1 MPKYNRCPITIE
13 ELKNMKK
20 KERILIIDDEHI
32 ARRALQ
38 RILGN
43 KGYEIKTAANGKEA
57 LGILEKERFS
67 LVLTDMVMGDID
79 GLDILSKTKKIDPD
93 TEVIIMTGYG
103 SVNSAIEAIKQ
114 QAFHYLEK
122 PVRPEEVRLLVIRAL
137 EKRRLGL
144 EVQNLREKLDSGFG
158 KIIGESS
165 KILEIKRL
173 VRQIAAS
180 DSNVLITGE
189 SGTGKELI
197 AKAIHKVSRRS
208 SKRFLPINCASFTEE
223 LLANELFG
231 HEKDAYTGATSSKP
245 GLLENTNGG
254 TIFFDEVGDMS
265 LTMQAKLLRAIQERE
280 LIRVGGSRP
289 VSIDIRIIAATNKDL
304 KKAMSL
310 GLFREDFFYRLNVIP
325 IRLPSLSE
333 RKKDIPLL
341 SQYFLNRFNIK
352 SQKKISGF
360 SKEAMEVLKSYD
372 YPGNVRELENI
383 VERAVSFAVAEIIGV
398 EDLPED
404 LREIEVFKVK
414 RDMLQLKSIQEL
426 ENEYIDWVLEQCN
439 HNKTRAAKILGI
451 DRVSLYRKLKKNQII
466 D

>member
-1 MPKYNRCPITIE
+1 
-13 ELKNMKK
+13 MKK
-20 KERILIIDDEHI
+20 KERILIVDDEHI
-32 ARRALQ
+32 TRRALQ

-43 KGYEIKTAANGKEA
+43 RGYEIKTAANGKEA
-57 LGILEKERFS
+57 LDILEKEQFS
-67 LVLTDMVMGDID
+67 LVLTDMVMGAVD

-114 QAFHYLEK
+114 HAFHYLEK
-122 PVRPEEVRLLVIRAL
+122 PLQPEEVRLLVARAL
-137 EKRRLGL
+137 EKRRLSV
-144 EVQNLREKLDSGFG
+144 EVQYLRKKVDSGFG
-158 KIIGESS
+158 EIIGESS
-165 KILEIKRL
+165 KLLGIKRL
-173 VRQIAAS
+173 VRQIATS

-208 SKRFLPINCASFTEE
+208 SKKFLPVNCASFTEE

-254 TIFFDEVGDMS
+254 TIFFDEVGDMP
-265 LTMQAKLLRAIQERE
+265 LTMQAKLLRVIQERE
-280 LIRVGGSRP
+280 LIRVGGSKP
-289 VSIDIRIIAATNKDL
+289 VNIDIRIIAATNKDL

-310 GLFREDFFYRLNVIP
+310 GSFREDFFYRLNVIP

-333 RKKDIPLL
+333 RKEDIPVL

-352 SQKKISGF
+352 SQKNISGF
-360 SKEAMEVLKSYD
+360 SKEAMELLKSYD

-383 VERAVSFAVAEIIGV
+383 VERSVSLTVAEIIGV

-404 LREIEVFKVK
+404 LREIEAFKVK
-414 RDMLQLKSIQEL
+414 RDPLQLKSIQEL

-439 HNKTRAAKILGI
+439 HNKTRAARILGI
-451 DRVSLYRKLKKNQII
+451 DRASLYRKLKKNQII

>member
-1 MPKYNRCPITIE
+1 
-13 ELKNMKK
+13 MKK
-20 KERILIIDDEHI
+20 KERILIVDDEHLT
-32 ARRALQ
+32 RKALR

-57 LGILEKERFS
+57 LDILEEEQFS
-67 LVLTDMVMGDID
+67 LVLTDMVMGAVD
-79 GLDILSKTKKIDPD
+79 GLDVLSKTKKIDPD

-103 SVNSAIEAIKQ
+103 SVNSAIEAIKK
-114 QAFHYLEK
+114 QAFHYIEK
-122 PVRPEEVRLLVIRAL
+122 PLQPEGIRLLVTRAL
-137 EKRRLGL
+137 EKRRLNIKI
-144 EVQNLREKLDSGFG
+144 QNLKKKVDSGFE
-158 KIIGESS
+158 KIVGESS
-165 KILEIKRL
+165 KIREIKRL
-173 VRQIAAS
+173 IRQIATS
-180 DSNVLITGE
+180 DSNILITGE

-197 AKAIHKVSRRS
+197 ANAIHKVSRRS
-208 SKRFLPINCASFTEE
+208 SKKILPINCASFTEE

-231 HEKDAYTGATSSKP
+231 HEKDAYTGATSLKP

-265 LTMQAKLLRAIQERE
+265 LAMQAKLLRVIQERE
-280 LIRVGGSRP
+280 LIRVGGSKS

-333 RKKDIPLL
+333 RKKDIPVLA
-341 SQYFLNRFNIK
+341 QYFLNRFNAK

-383 VERAVSFAVAEIIGV
+383 VERSVSLTIAEIIGI

-414 RDMLQLKSIQEL
+414 RDKLQLKSIQEL

-451 DRVSLYRKLKKNQII
+451 DRISLYRKLKKNQII

>member
-1 MPKYNRCPITIE
+1 
-13 ELKNMKK
+13 MKK
-20 KERILIIDDEHI
+20 KERILIVDDEHI
-32 ARRALQ
+32 TRRALQ

-43 KGYEIKTAANGKEA
+43 RGYEIKTAANGKEA
-57 LGILEKERFS
+57 LDILEKEQFS
-67 LVLTDMVMGDID
+67 LVLTDMVMGAVD

-103 SVNSAIEAIKQ
+103 SVSSAIEAIKQ
-114 QAFHYLEK
+114 HAFHYLEK
-122 PVRPEEVRLLVIRAL
+122 PLRPEEVRLLVARAL
-137 EKRRLGL
+137 EKRRLSV
-144 EVQNLREKLDSGFG
+144 EVQYLRKKVDSGFG
-158 KIIGESS
+158 EIIGESS
-165 KILEIKRL
+165 KLLGIKRL
-173 VRQIAAS
+173 VRQIATS

-208 SKRFLPINCASFTEE
+208 SKKFLPVNCASFTEE

-254 TIFFDEVGDMS
+254 TIFFDEVGDMP
-265 LTMQAKLLRAIQERE
+265 LTMQAKLLRVIQERE
-280 LIRVGGSRP
+280 LIRVGGSKP
-289 VSIDIRIIAATNKDL
+289 VNIDIRIIAATNKDL
-304 KKAMSL
+304 KKTMTL

-341 SQYFLNRFNIK
+341 AQYFLNRFNIK

-383 VERAVSFAVAEIIGV
+383 VERSVSLTVAEIIGV

-404 LREIEVFKVK
+404 LREIEAFKVK
-414 RDMLQLKSIQEL
+414 RDPLQLKSIQEL

-439 HNKTRAAKILGI
+439 HNKTRAARILGI
-451 DRVSLYRKLKKNQII
+451 DRASLYRKLKKNQII

>member
-1 MPKYNRCPITIE
+1 MPKDNRYPIAIE
-13 ELKNMKK
+13 KLKNMKK
-20 KERILIIDDEHI
+20 KERILIVDDEHI
-32 ARRALQ
+32 TRRALQ

-43 KGYEIKTAANGKEA
+43 RGYEIKTAANGQKALEILGKEQ
-57 LGILEKERFS
+57 FS
-67 LVLTDMVMGDID
+67 LVLTDMVMGDVD
-79 GLDILSKTKKIDPD
+79 GLEILSKTKKTDPD

-122 PVRPEEVRLLVIRAL
+122 PVRPEEVRLLVTRAL

-173 VRQIAAS
+173 VRQIATS

-208 SKRFLPINCASFTEE
+208 SKKFLAVNCASFTEE

-254 TIFFDEVGDMS
+254 TIFFDEVGDMP

-304 KKAMSL
+304 KKTMTL

-341 SQYFLNRFNIK
+341 AQYFLNRFNIK

-383 VERAVSFAVAEIIGV
+383 VERAVSFAVSEIIGV

-426 ENEYIDWVLEQCN
+426 EKEYIDWVLKQCN